1 MQRHVVI
8 TGCGLVT
15 AAGNDLDGFWAT
27 IMRGASFIRP
37 LQQFACPEMD
47 TLMGAAVELPSSDD
61 LPTTVD
67 SIAYRSRCTQLA
79 IAAAG
84 RAVSDAALASG
95 AIGLERAGIVF
106 GTTLGQERQ
115 VADLSEHW
123 VREGPDSVD
132 SGFLRRCDNHG
143 LAAVIAARHGLGGP
157 VLLSATACSSG
168 NASVAMAY
176 DLVSSG
182 SAEAMIAGGADT
194 FSRLIY
200 CGFRRMGALAKDVCR
215 PFDRRRD
222 GVSFG
227 EGAAFLVLEEQ
238 EAARQRGARIYAELA
253 GYGISNDAYHMT
265 APDPNG
271 DGVARAMRQALET
284 TSTTMVD
291 YVSAHGTGTPY
302 NDVGEARAMKAVFG
316 DRVRNIPISS
326 IKSTIGHTNGA
337 AGAIESIVCALA
349 LVHQAVP
356 PTANFS
362 EPDPDCDLDCVPG
375 EGRPMRVDTCL
386 NLAAGFGGSN
396 VCLVIKRPQ

>member
-1 MQRHVVI
+1 
-8 TGCGLVT
+8 
-15 AAGNDLDGFWAT
+15 
-27 IMRGASFIRP
+27 
-37 LQQFACPEMD
+37 
-47 TLMGAAVELPSSDD
+47 
-61 LPTTVD
+61 
-67 SIAYRSRCTQLA
+67 
-79 IAAAG
+79 
-84 RAVSDAALASG
+84 
-95 AIGLERAGIVF
+95 
-106 GTTLGQERQ
+106 
-115 VADLSEHW
+115 
-123 VREGPDSVD
+123 
-132 SGFLRRCDNHG
+132 
-143 LAAVIAARHGLGGP
+143 
-157 VLLSATACSSG
+157 
-168 NASVAMAY
+168 MAY

-316 DRVRNIPISS
+316 DRARDIPISS

-362 EPDPDCDLDCVPG
+362 EPDPDCDLDCVSG
-375 EGRPMRVDTCL
+375 EGRLMRVDTCL